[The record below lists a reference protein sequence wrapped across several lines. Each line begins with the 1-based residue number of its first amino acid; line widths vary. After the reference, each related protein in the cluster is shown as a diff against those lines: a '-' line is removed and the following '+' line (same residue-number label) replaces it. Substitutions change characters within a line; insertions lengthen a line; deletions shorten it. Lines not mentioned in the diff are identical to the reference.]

1 MTLMSDCRAFS
12 DLRVSERL
20 DVSYRNQRFENLAAP
35 TIVSSRTLNDF
46 DML

>member
-1 MTLMSDCRAFS
+1 MSDCRAFS
-12 DLRVSERL
+12 DLSERL

-35 TIVSSRTLNDF
+35 TIVRSRTLNDF